1 MNLFVKVGL
10 SCTSY
15 RRVLYQVQEEVFNHA
30 SCPSVLL
37 LAIDP
42 IPKQQASRVTLLE
55 IIFRRLL
62 TSSLGHHRWRPVT
75 LLIPNARSHL
85 KRYCRTS
92 HFLNVLDHYRS
103 SYFSFASRRCSR
115 GNGIPNRRFCKNCW
129 ASAAAYEQNTIVD
142 GISTEF
148 HLPYSLFSNSASAW
162 VQWTSV
168 SKKMAQ
174 ANTAKSLF
182 IMRSLSNTDKS

>member
-15 RRVLYQVQEEVFNHA
+15 RRVLYQVEEEVFNHV
-30 SCPSVLL
+30 SCPFVLL
-37 LAIDP
+37 FAIDP
-42 IPKQQASRVTLLE
+42 IPKQQALIMTRME
-55 IIFRRLL
+55 ILSRRLL

-85 KRYCRTS
+85 QRNRRTS
-92 HFLNVLDHYRS
+92 HYLNVVDHYRS

-129 ASAAAYEQNTIVD
+129 ASAAAYEQNTTVD
-142 GISTEF
+142 GISIEF
-148 HLPYSLFSNSASAW
+148 HLPYSLLSNSASAW

-174 ANTAKSLF
+174 ANTTKSLF
-182 IMRSLSNTDKS
+182 IVRSLSNADKS